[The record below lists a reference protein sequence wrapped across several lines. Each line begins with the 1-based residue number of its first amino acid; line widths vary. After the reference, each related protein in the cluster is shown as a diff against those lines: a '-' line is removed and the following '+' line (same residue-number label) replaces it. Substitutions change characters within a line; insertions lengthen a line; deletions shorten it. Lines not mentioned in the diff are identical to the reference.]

1 MFETYLAGWQSMTA
15 AYFADAIS
23 VLGGNFNGLSVTA
36 AAGVVLL
43 VAGVVL
49 AVAQRVTRTRR
60 LIVPAI
66 LTALWPIFILYI
78 ENTISWMGRIFLSIF
93 GVGAL
98 LIWIG
103 LVVGKAPNKT
113 PIWLVGLGLVCFV
126 GYFGLVTLLPL
137 LL

>member
-1 MFETYLAGWQSMTA
+1 METYLSGWQSMTA
-15 AYFADAIS
+15 AYFADAVS
-23 VLGGNFNGLSVTA
+23 LTAGNVTALSVTA
-36 AAGVVLL
+36 AAGVLLL
-43 VAGVVL
+43 VAGVVV
-49 AVAQRVTRTRR
+49 AIAQRVRRTWR
-60 LIVPAI
+60 LTVPAL
-66 LTALWPIFILYI
+66 LTILWPIFILFI
-78 ENTISWMGRIFLSIF
+78 ENTISWMGRIFVSIF

-126 GYFGLVTLLPL
+126 AYFGLVTLVPL

>member
-1 MFETYLAGWQSMTA
+1 LETYLSGWQSMTA
-15 AYFADAIS
+15 AYFADAVS
-23 VLGGNFNGLSVTA
+23 LTAGNVTALSVTA
-36 AAGVVLL
+36 AAGVLLL
-43 VAGVVL
+43 VAGVVV
-49 AVAQRVTRTRR
+49 AIAQRVRRTWR
-60 LIVPAI
+60 LTVPAL
-66 LTALWPIFILYI
+66 LTILWPIFILFI
-78 ENTISWMGRIFLSIF
+78 ENTISWMGRIFVSIF

-126 GYFGLVTLLPL
+126 AYFGLVTLVPL